1 METLTLKELQEL
13 IAATH
18 ESEGGDTLLGAD
30 GAPIKNMNPRERCNK
45 IWERICRERGLDFS
59 SIQPTDPPSPR
70 VFRASRITN

>member
-18 ESEGGDTLLGAD
+18 ESDANALLD
-30 GAPIKNMNPRERCNK
+30 SQGAPVKNLNPRERCNE
-45 IWERICRERGLDFS
+45 IWKRICRERGLDFD

-70 VFRASRITN
+70 VFYASRITN